1 MKLIVNL
8 TNREARCIRDFL
20 HYEGTSLEAEAD
32 DIQDDSGYGA
42 EKKDYLLMSRAY
54 LKVVDAIDKINP

>member
-32 DIQDDSGYGA
+32 DIQDDSGYG
-42 EKKDYLLMSRAY
+42 EIGRAH
-54 LKVVDAIDKINP
+54 V